1 VEAVRD
7 LRTLSRH
14 NRLDPQGPWN
24 RLAEQARTWTGRKVL
39 ISMEWLA
46 GCRPEHVAHAVASL
60 QPARVEV
67 ICTARDLLRSFVAQ
81 WQEMTKNKHPWSW
94 QQFVDE
100 IVADDGGEVRQRFW
114 NQQDVPAIL
123 RKWAEQVPWERIH
136 LVTVPPRGADPDLL
150 WQRFCTVLG
159 IDGADFVQP
168 PRDNESLGVVSAQL
182 MYRINLAAI
191 EQSLSHDEYQR
202 VLHLRLADQV
212 LAPRRGQEQP
222 LAVPAE
228 VDEWIRKR
236 AQVLIDELRALEV
249 EVTGD
254 LADLLP
260 GEPLVGRQ
268 PSEVTDSELLETC
281 LHALVGL
288 SMNQYHDMQEL
299 RAHNAELK
307 RRLKRLRGNE
317 QESP

>member
-1 VEAVRD
+1 
-7 LRTLSRH
+7 
-14 NRLDPQGPWN
+14 
-24 RLAEQARTWTGRKVL
+24 
-39 ISMEWLA
+39 
-46 GCRPEHVAHAVASL
+46 
-60 QPARVEV
+60 
-67 ICTARDLLRSFVAQ
+67 
-81 WQEMTKNKHPWSW
+81 
-94 QQFVDE
+94 
-100 IVADDGGEVRQRFW
+100 
-114 NQQDVPAIL
+114 
-123 RKWAEQVPWERIH
+123 
-136 LVTVPPRGADPDLL
+136 
-150 WQRFCTVLG
+150 
-159 IDGADFVQP
+159 
-168 PRDNESLGVVSAQL
+168 
-182 MYRINLAAI
+182 
-191 EQSLSHDEYQR
+191 
-202 VLHLRLADQV
+202 
-212 LAPRRGQEQP
+212 